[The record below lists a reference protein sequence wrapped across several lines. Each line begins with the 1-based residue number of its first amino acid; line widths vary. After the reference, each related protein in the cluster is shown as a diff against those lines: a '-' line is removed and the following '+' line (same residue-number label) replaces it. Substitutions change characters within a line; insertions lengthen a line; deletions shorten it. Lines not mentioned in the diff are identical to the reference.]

1 PAQGP
6 TMPTTIFEEL
16 KRCVHFGPSEESTLR
31 RFLPELTPH
40 FQAITGAFLR
50 RVEQHPEALALV
62 SDEQLQR
69 LQGTLC
75 DWLDSL
81 FRGPWDEA
89 YFERRARIGHAHA
102 RIALPQHYVF
112 GAMNLIRGEL
122 MRVTE
127 YRERSQ
133 RLPLQSAVN
142 KILDLELAI
151 MQDSYRHTFV
161 AGVQQEE
168 RIERDDLARQL
179 ALSEARNEEIVEKAE
194 ALISTADHAG
204 RITLFNAK
212 CELMTGVPRAAARGQ
227 SWLEMFVPPA
237 DREEVARLQRQVING
252 RPALSYEGPVQTA
265 PLTTRRVRWHFTT
278 LPGGVRPALC
288 AIGIDVTNEFELS
301 IRTRRAERL
310 AALGTMAAGL
320 AHEIRNPLNSAHL
333 QLNVARRR
341 LDRAARHD
349 SDSDGVAKAIE
360 LAEAE
365 MRRLAALVRDFL
377 QFAKPQPLR
386 LSQIDLRETAYAVV
400 AFMAPEAKARAV
412 QVQLESA
419 VQVAIEVD
427 EEKVKQVLL
436 NLLRNAIEATGPEGH
451 VGVRIRQVAA
461 MGEITVEDDGPG
473 WDADSP
479 IFEPFF
485 TTKDT
490 GTGLGL
496 AIVHR
501 IVMDHGGTLDADSRP
516 GRTTFTIR
524 FPRAYQSASL
534 HA

>member
-1 PAQGP
+1 MAE
-6 TMPTTIFEEL
+6 TILEEL
-16 KRCVHFGPSEESTLR
+16 KRCVQFGSPDECELR
-31 RFLPELTPH
+31 RFLPELVPH
-40 FQAITGAFLR
+40 FPGITDAFFQR
-50 RVEQHPEALALV
+50 IEAHPEALALV
-62 SDEQLQR
+62 RDEPLPR
-69 LQGTLC
+69 LRGALHE
-75 DWLDSL
+75 WLDSL

-89 YFERRARIGHAHA
+89 YFEGRARIGRVHAQS
-102 RIALPQHYVF
+102 ALPQHHVVA
-112 GAMNLIRGEL
+112 AMNLIRGEL

-127 YRERSQ
+127 QRERAE

-142 KILDLELAI
+142 RILDLELAI
-151 MQDSYRHTFV
+151 MLDGYRRAHV
-161 AGVQQEE
+161 AAVQYEE
-168 RIERDDLARQL
+168 RLERDDLARQL
-179 ALSEARNEEIVEKAE
+179 ALSEARYDEIVEKAE

-204 RITLFNAK
+204 RIILFNAK
-212 CELMTGVPRAAARGQ
+212 CEHMTGVARTQARGL
-227 SWLEMFVPPA
+227 SWLDMFVPPA
-237 DREEVARLQRQVING
+237 DREEVARLQRQVIAG
-252 RPALSYEGPVQTA
+252 RPALSYEGQMQTAQTA
-265 PLTTRRVRWHFTT
+265 PQSVRRVRWHFTT
-278 LPGGVRPALC
+278 LPGGTTPALC
-288 AIGIDVTNEFELS
+288 AIGIDVTHELELS

-341 LDRAARHD
+341 LDRASGEERD
-349 SDSDGVAKAIE
+349 SGSVAKAIE

-365 MRRLAALVRDFL
+365 MKRLAALVRDFL

-386 LSQIDLRETAYAVV
+386 LCQADLRETVRAVV
-400 AFMAPEAKARAV
+400 DLVAPEAKARAV
-412 QVQLESA
+412 QVQLESSA
-419 VQVAIEVD
+419 PVAIEVD

-436 NLLRNAIEATGPEGH
+436 NLLRNAVEATGPDGR
-451 VGVRIRQVAA
+451 VGVRLRQVGA

-473 WDADSP
+473 WDADAP

-501 IVMDHGGTLDADSRP
+501 IVMDHGGTLDAESRP
-516 GRTTFTIR
+516 GRVTFTIR

>member
-1 PAQGP
+1 MAE
-6 TMPTTIFEEL
+6 TIFEEL
-16 KRCVHFGPSEESTLR
+16 KRCMHFGPAEESVLR
-31 RFLPELTPH
+31 RFLPELAPH
-40 FQAITGAFLR
+40 FQTITDAFMR
-50 RVEQHPEALALV
+50 WVEQHREVLTLV

-69 LQGTLC
+69 LQGTLRN
-75 DWLDSL
+75 WLDSL
-81 FRGPWDEA
+81 FRGPWNQT
-89 YFERRARIGHAHA
+89 YFEQRVRIGHAHV

-112 GAMNLIRGEL
+112 GAMSLIRGEL

-127 YRERSQ
+127 LRELAQ
-133 RLPLQSAVN
+133 RLSLQSAIN
-142 KILDLELAI
+142 RILDLELAI
-151 MQDSYRHTFV
+151 MLDSYRYAYV
-161 AGVQQEE
+161 AGVQHEE
-168 RIERDDLARQL
+168 RIEREDLARQL

-194 ALISTADHAG
+194 ALICTSDNAG
-204 RITLFNAK
+204 RIMLFNAK
-212 CELMTGVPRAAARGQ
+212 CELMTGIPRGAARGR
-227 SWLEMFVPPA
+227 SWLEMFVPRA
-237 DREEVARLQRQVING
+237 DREEVARLLGQVIAG
-252 RPALSYEGPVQTA
+252 RPALSYEGPVQSA
-265 PLTTRRVRWHFTT
+265 PQTSRRVRWHFTT
-278 LPGGVRPALC
+278 LPGGARPALC
-288 AIGIDVTNEFELS
+288 AIGIDVTNEFELG

-341 LDRAARHD
+341 LDRSSPRA
-349 SDSDGVAKAIE
+349 SDSDQVAKAIE
-360 LAEAE
+360 LAEVE
-365 MRRLAALVRDFL
+365 MKRLAALVRDFL
-377 QFAKPQPLR
+377 QFARPQPLR
-386 LSQIDLRETAYAVV
+386 LSQIDLGETACTVV
-400 AFMAPEAKARAV
+400 DFMAPEAKARAV
-412 QVQLESA
+412 QVKLESTA
-419 VQVAIEVD
+419 QVAIEVD
-427 EEKVKQVLL
+427 EERVKQVLL
-436 NLLRNAIEATGPEGH
+436 NLLRNAIEATGPDGR